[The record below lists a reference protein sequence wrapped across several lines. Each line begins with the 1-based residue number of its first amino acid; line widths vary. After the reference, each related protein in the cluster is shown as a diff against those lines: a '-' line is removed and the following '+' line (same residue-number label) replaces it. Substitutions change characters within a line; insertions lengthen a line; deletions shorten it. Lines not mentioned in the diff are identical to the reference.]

1 MKNNE
6 LAKVAI
12 EARNLSYSP
21 YSKFKVGAALL
32 CKDGKVFKGANV
44 ENSSYPLCMCA
55 ERNALYSAMMNG
67 YKKEDF
73 VALAISA
80 ETLDRIVEM
89 LKQGYSNRD
98 IADTLDIS
106 VENVY
111 QVRIA
116 KSRRYRK
123 LYEAVGGW
131 PRTYR
136 RFKNRK

>member
-1 MKNNE
+1 MTKVIVRFANDIKVE
-6 LAKVAI
+6 VEAKVTVHRETDTVDIVLGKLDHSAG
-12 EARNLSYSP
+12 NMTLSY
-21 YSKFKVGAALL
+21 
-32 CKDGKVFKGANV
+32 N
-44 ENSSYPLCMCA
+44 
-55 ERNALYSAMMNG
+55 RNYNLA
-67 YKKEDF
+67 DHRRI
-73 VALAISA
+73 AISA

-98 IADTLDIS
+98 IADTLGIS
-106 VENVY
+106 VESVY

>member
-1 MKNNE
+1 MTKVIVRFANDIKVE
-6 LAKVAI
+6 VEAKVDIHLETDTVDIVLGKLDHSAGNI
-12 EARNLSYSP
+12 TLSY
-21 YSKFKVGAALL
+21 
-32 CKDGKVFKGANV
+32 N
-44 ENSSYPLCMCA
+44 
-55 ERNALYSAMMNG
+55 RNYTLA
-67 YKKEDF
+67 DHRRI
-73 VALAISA
+73 AISA

-89 LKQGYSNRD
+89 LKQGYSNRN
-98 IADTLDIS
+98 IADTLGIS
-106 VENVY
+106 VESVY

>member
-1 MKNNE
+1 MTKVIVRFANDIKVE
-6 LAKVAI
+6 VEAKVTVHRETDTVDIVLGKLDHSAG
-12 EARNLSYSP
+12 NMTLSY
-21 YSKFKVGAALL
+21 
-32 CKDGKVFKGANV
+32 N
-44 ENSSYPLCMCA
+44 
-55 ERNALYSAMMNG
+55 RNYTLA
-67 YKKEDF
+67 DHRRI
-73 VALAISA
+73 AISA
-80 ETLDRIVEM
+80 ETLDRIVVM

-98 IADTLDIS
+98 IADTLGIS
-106 VENVY
+106 VESVY

>member
-1 MKNNE
+1 MTKVIVRFANDIKVE
-6 LAKVAI
+6 VEAKVTVHRETDTVDIVLGKLDHSAG
-12 EARNLSYSP
+12 NMTLSY
-21 YSKFKVGAALL
+21 
-32 CKDGKVFKGANV
+32 N
-44 ENSSYPLCMCA
+44 
-55 ERNALYSAMMNG
+55 RNYTLA
-67 YKKEDF
+67 DHRRI
-73 VALAISA
+73 AISA

-106 VENVY
+106 VESVY

>member
-6 LAKVAI
+6 LVKAAT

-32 CKDGKVFKGANV
+32 CKDGKVFKGANI

-55 ERNALYSAMMNG
+55 ERNALYNAMMNG

-80 ETLDRIVEM
+80 DTDEPCSPCGACRQVISELFPRDGVIVLANLKGDVKETNIEELLPFAFSGDD
-89 LKQGYSNRD
+89 LK
-98 IADTLDIS
+98 
-106 VENVY
+106 
-111 QVRIA
+111 
-116 KSRRYRK
+116 
-123 LYEAVGGW
+123 
-131 PRTYR
+131 
-136 RFKNRK
+136 

>member
-1 MKNNE
+1 MTKVIVHFANDIKVE
-6 LAKVAI
+6 AEAKVTVHLETDTVDVVLGKLDHSAG
-12 EARNLSYSP
+12 NMTLSY
-21 YSKFKVGAALL
+21 
-32 CKDGKVFKGANV
+32 N
-44 ENSSYPLCMCA
+44 
-55 ERNALYSAMMNG
+55 RNYTLA
-67 YKKEDF
+67 DHRRI
-73 VALAISA
+73 AISA

-106 VENVY
+106 VESVY

>member
-1 MKNNE
+1 MTKVIVRFANDIKVE
-6 LAKVAI
+6 VEAKVEVHLETDTVDIVLGKLDHSAGNMTLSSN
-12 EARNLSYSP
+12 RNYTL
-21 YSKFKVGAALL
+21 A
-32 CKDGKVFKGANV
+32 DH
-44 ENSSYPLCMCA
+44 
-55 ERNALYSAMMNG
+55 RRI
-67 YKKEDF
+67 
-73 VALAISA
+73 AISA

>member
-1 MKNNE
+1 MTKVIVRFANDIKVE
-6 LAKVAI
+6 VEAKVTVHRETDTVDIVLGKLDHSAG
-12 EARNLSYSP
+12 NMTLSY
-21 YSKFKVGAALL
+21 
-32 CKDGKVFKGANV
+32 N
-44 ENSSYPLCMCA
+44 
-55 ERNALYSAMMNG
+55 RNYTLA
-67 YKKEDF
+67 DHRRI
-73 VALAISA
+73 AISA

-106 VENVY
+106 VESVY

-136 RFKNRK
+136 RFKK

>member
-1 MKNNE
+1 MTKVIVRFANDIKVE
-6 LAKVAI
+6 VEAKVTVHPETDTVDIVLGKLDHSAG
-12 EARNLSYSP
+12 NMTLSY
-21 YSKFKVGAALL
+21 
-32 CKDGKVFKGANV
+32 N
-44 ENSSYPLCMCA
+44 
-55 ERNALYSAMMNG
+55 RNYTLA
-67 YKKEDF
+67 DHRRI
-73 VALAISA
+73 AISA

-98 IADTLDIS
+98 IADTLGIS
-106 VENVY
+106 VESVY

-131 PRTYR
+131 PRTHR